1 MNLTPLCIGRAG
13 IEQEVNLTPLF
24 SRLSAYRAWVAE
36 AVMPKELETISNRL
50 QRQQALGTD
59 RFTAMIEEQ
68 LGRSI
73 RPGRIGRPRRQA
85 VPAEAD

>member
-1 MNLTPLCIGRAG
+1 MENPVIA
-13 IEQEVNLTPLF
+13 F
-24 SRLSAYRAWVAE
+24 LSARRSVKPDRLAAPAPSPE
-36 AVMPKELETISNRL
+36 ELETIRNRL
-50 QRQQALGTD
+50 QRQQAMGTD

-85 VPAEAD
+85 VPAETDWTD